1 MIDCDF
7 FKVFSWGDGEYGK
20 LGHGN
25 SATQKYPKIIQGPL
39 FSKVSYSKAVKK
51 NASHFNKAF
60 KKTIIFYICSSVRLL
75 LVRLLATDTV
85 LL

>member
-1 MIDCDF
+1 MFLTVVFMDLKKKI

-39 FSKVSYSKAVKK
+39 FSKVSKIY
-51 NASHFNKAF
+51 
-60 KKTIIFYICSSVRLL
+60 
-75 LVRLLATDTV
+75 
-85 LL
+85 